1 VNEIDR
7 LIFESRASVALTML
21 LLPAP
26 EGAATM

>member
-1 VNEIDR
+1 MD
-7 LIFESRASVALTML
+7 SAMSASHASTALTML